1 MTEQRSLWRSVLK
14 RRDTIFRAGRDVYRA
29 LIRLFLVSAL
39 FLTAVSPVLPA
50 LGITSTSIVIDG
62 DLADWTGIR
71 ADPQN
76 ASHDTQISDPDPDYP
91 GQPDRDVYLVNATW
105 DSEFMYL
112 AFRRTSGGTKAITF
126 GAYIDR
132 GGDGLLQDSD
142 VCVMWTVSQSPSG
155 RFADAHAPSPSAL
168 ILEYNQAREG
178 VGGPYIHADGDPMGH
193 DGDTPDG
200 WARIQDGQILPQ
212 APMDGWLAENGIEF
226 EGRVAWSDLGVPAGS
241 PIAIHF
247 VNANGE
253 SWGKPGTPSTTYK
266 LIGNPPQLLE
276 ENRGQ
281 IEDNADDVWWLRLRG
296 VTVAPDNAS
305 GGRSGQTVTYTHTV
319 TNNANSSETYDLSA
333 ASSLGWPGIV
343 TDLSGN
349 PLSSVSLAPGGSTT
363 VRVQVTIPAD
373 TADGTRDTTT
383 LTARSHTDNTITDS
397 AIDIT
402 TCGRVTVTPDQS
414 ATMAPGQTVS
424 YTFTVANNLSGQ
436 RTYDLSTLSSMG
448 WPVQITDLA
457 GNPIS
462 AASLESGVTT
472 DVVVSVSVPA
482 SASIGSQD
490 ITRLTATLNGN
501 SSVRALASGTT
512 TAKAGLE
519 VTPDNIGY
527 GGANTS
533 MLYNHAVTNSWPAT
547 RTIDLTATS
556 SRGWPVTFFAADGV
570 TPITQ
575 LTLGPNGDTERVYA
589 RVSIPAGTAA
599 NTVDTTTVTATTGTA
614 TDTATDTTTVR
625 RLMTY
630 LDTGYLTPETVF
642 TLTDTAYARATGLK
656 AGDEVV
662 FVWKNPN
669 GTIMRTS
676 PERTVDTAGMAFDSY
691 TSTDADPAGD
701 WILEM
706 YDDRGRLLETNA
718 ISFKWKAEITALAAT
733 DAPGVGDEV
742 ALTSSVRNDLTRAIG
757 DSVMTYVIWWDT
769 DGSGSFNAGD
779 TWIDSAG
786 APHVWDGATAVSSHI
801 TSGIDVPGGGTWTES
816 VPWTVDNHLFPNQG
830 TYQVTA
836 RWTELSGCLI
846 DTATTEFFSIP
857 ALGWP
862 LTALVA
868 IVGIV
873 LVWRRRDLLVP
884 GGEAA

>member
-1 MTEQRSLWRSVLK
+1 M
-14 RRDTIFRAGRDVYRA
+14 
-29 LIRLFLVSAL
+29 
-39 FLTAVSPVLPA
+39 LPA

-62 DLADWTGIR
+62 DLADWTGVR

-76 ASHDTQISDPDPDYP
+76 ASHDSQISDPDPDYP

-105 DSEFMYL
+105 DSEFLYL

-168 ILEYNQAREG
+168 IVEYNQARDG
-178 VGGPYIHADGDPMGH
+178 VDGPFIHPDGDPMGH
-193 DGDTPDG
+193 DGETPDG

-212 APMDGWLAENGIEF
+212 EPMDGWLADNGIEF
-226 EGRVAWSDLGVPAGS
+226 EGRVAWSDLGVEAGS
-241 PIAIHF
+241 PIAVHF

-253 SWGKPGTPSTTYK
+253 SWGNAGTPSTTYK
-266 LIGNPPQLLE
+266 YIGNPPQYLE

-281 IEDNADDVWWLRLRG
+281 IEDNVDDIWWLRVSG

-305 GGRSGQTVTYTHTV
+305 GGEAGQTITYTHTV
-319 TNNANSSETYDLSA
+319 TNNSNSSVTYDLSA
-333 ASSLGWPGIV
+333 GSSLGWPGSV
-343 TDLSGN
+343 TDPSGS
-349 PLSSVSLAPGGSTT
+349 PLSSVSLGPGESTT
-363 VRVQVTIPAD
+363 VQVRVMIPVG

-383 LTARSHTDNTITDS
+383 LTARSRTDS
-397 AIDIT
+397 AIVDTATDIT

-436 RTYDLSTLSSMG
+436 RTYNLSTLSSMG
-448 WPVQITDLA
+448 WPVQISDQA
-457 GNPIS
+457 GNPVS
-462 AASLESGVTT
+462 SVSLESGVTT
-472 DVVVSVSVPA
+472 DVIVSVSVPA
-482 SASIGSQD
+482 GASIGSQD

-501 SSVRALASGTT
+501 TSVRAFATGTT
-512 TAKAGLE
+512 TVKAGLE
-519 VTPDNIGY
+519 ITPDNTGY
-527 GGANTS
+527 AGSNTTIFYS
-533 MLYNHAVTNSWPAT
+533 HTVANSWPST
-547 RTIDLTATS
+547 RTIALSAVSTRA
-556 SRGWPVTFFAADGV
+556 WPVTFFAADGV

-575 LTLGPNGDTERVYA
+575 VTLGPNGDSERIYA
-589 RVSIPAGTAA
+589 RVTIPAGTAA
-599 NTVDTTTVTATTGTA
+599 NTVDVTTVTATTGTT

-662 FVWKNPN
+662 FVWKNPS

-691 TSTDADPAGD
+691 PSTDADLAGD

-706 YDDRGRLLETNA
+706 YDDRGRLLETNVVA
-718 ISFKWKAEITALAAT
+718 FKWKAEITTLTAT

-742 ALTSSVRNDLTRAIG
+742 AVTSSVRNDLTRAID

-769 DGSGSFNAGD
+769 DGSGSFGTGD
-779 TWIDSAG
+779 TWIDSTG
-786 APHVWDGATAVSSHI
+786 APHVWDGVTAVSSHI
-801 TSGIDVPGGGTWTES
+801 TTGIDVAGGGTWTEP

-830 TYQVTA
+830 MYQVTA
-836 RWTELSGCLI
+836 RWTELSGRLI

-862 LTALVA
+862 LTALIAVA
-868 IVGIV
+868 GIA
-873 LVWRRRDLLVP
+873 LLWRRRDLLVP
-884 GGEAA
+884 GGAVA